1 MMTTYENTVVA
12 LLVAQLA
19 VLRAIAEKQ
28 ASPHLQEELSN
39 VVNEALKAAHDAVP
53 TGPF

>member
-1 MMTTYENTVVA
+1 MTTPYENAVVA

-39 VVNEALKAAHDAVP
+39 VAEEALKAAHQAVP